1 MAEQAAESTKNIDPE
16 LVARVRQKV
25 LSSRSSDAKELAK
38 WQKEKARPKRSTYLW
53 YLMLILTL
61 VYIVDEVA
69 TNLNSTIQ
77 SYMVEEFFV
86 NDMGLDAQTAQAR
99 WQGYSALT
107 MVSSVLVL
115 FYRPL
120 ADRFGRKIFL
130 VINTAAM
137 GVGMLLCFWSP
148 NFPVYLL
155 GFFFL
160 TFLTGPDTQVV
171 YITETAPAAHRA
183 SFVSAIKGIAQLGI
197 ALIALGMDYFMKGND
212 SMWRW
217 VFLVPACFGFAISF
231 MALFLARE
239 TDQFLDERIAYLSL
253 NDEDK
258 IKLLLDKSRKDSA
271 QKGGVLATA
280 KFGFKHRQLRWLFI
294 ASMLYG
300 TAFCATSFY
309 GLIITD
315 ALSADPSDSVAQLSK
330 MAFIWPFVCSFV
342 TIIYGFFSDKIGRK
356 FVSTLLGSLIIVGL
370 LFMSLGLYF
379 GWNDYLVGVF
389 LGLFLAGYWNW
400 GDTIILMVSESCPTN
415 LRSSAAG
422 DQNMFSGVGYALG
435 YLTMVLY
442 TNFAP
447 VDALAYLDFLFLALA
462 VPGVLG
468 ALYIINLHVNETRGL
483 DLDKVRGDEW
493 DSSRFA

>member
-1 MAEQAAESTKNIDPE
+1 
-16 LVARVRQKV
+16 
-25 LSSRSSDAKELAK
+25 LAK
-38 WQKEKARPKRSTYLW
+38 WQKEKARPKRSSYLW

-69 TNLNSTIQ
+69 TNLNSTVQ

-86 NDMGLDAQTAQAR
+86 QDLQLDSRTAQAQ
-99 WQGYSALT
+99 WQGFSALT
-107 MVSSVLVL
+107 MVSSLLVL

-120 ADRFGRKIFL
+120 ADCFGRKIFL

-171 YITETAPAAHRA
+171 YITETAPAEHRA

-212 SMWRW
+212 AMWRW
-217 VFLVPACFGFAISF
+217 VFLIPACCGFLISF

-239 TDQFLDERIAYLSL
+239 TDQFLDERITYLSL
-253 NDEDK
+253 SDEEK
-258 IKLLLDKSRKDSA
+258 IALLLDRSRKDSA
-271 QKGGVLATA
+271 QKGGVLPTA
-280 KFGFKHRQLRWLFI
+280 IFGFKHRQLRWLFI

-309 GLIITD
+309 GLILTD
-315 ALSADPSDSVAQLSK
+315 ALGSDASASVVPLSK
-330 MAFIWPFVCSFV
+330 IAFIWPFICSLI
-342 TIIYGFFSDKIGRK
+342 TIIYGFFSDKMGRK
-356 FVSTLLGSLIIVGL
+356 FVSAILGALVIVGL

-379 GWNDYLVGVF
+379 HWNEYLIGVF
-389 LGLFLAGYWNW
+389 LGFFLAGYWNW
-400 GDTIILMVSESCPTN
+400 GDTIILMVSESTPTN

-422 DQNMFSGVGYALG
+422 DQNMFSGIGYAAG

-442 TNFAP
+442 TSLAP
-447 VDALAYLDFLFLALA
+447 EGALAYLDFLFLGLA
-462 VPGVLG
+462 IPGVLG
-468 ALYIINLHVNETRGL
+468 TLLIIHAHVGETRGL
-483 DLDKVRGDEW
+483 DLDRVKGDEW
-493 DSSRFA
+493 DSPKIA